1 MVDTVI
7 ELPGEQMPMRCC
19 CGDVVEAFV
28 GNKVD
33 CCIISFAVDLAVSYG
48 AVDDGAEDD
57 GDIEVAAM

>member
-1 MVDTVI
+1 
-7 ELPGEQMPMRCC
+7 MRCC

-28 GNKVD
+28 GNKVE

-57 GDIEVAAM
+57 SDLEVAAI